1 MCCHGGT
8 GWHLTPP
15 SKAARTPPGLERHF
29 QGLAD
34 ENEAKCRM
42 VGRVVRHTFA
52 NGTIEDIGLPPH
64 LAQRPLTR
72 SPR

>member
-1 MCCHGGT
+1 
-8 GWHLTPP
+8 
-15 SKAARTPPGLERHF
+15 
-29 QGLAD
+29 
-34 ENEAKCRM
+34 M